1 MTKWSAWCRNTR
13 YMYLG
18 LAVSENVSTN
28 ANSLIYICDISM
40 CTWIRLD
47 FSFCSSTMLIHI
59 LCWPSMATIGRIDG
73 DKRQP
78 PLTRDIGWVVKYIH
92 VWVFVRVSAS
102 WGTPRNTSEGIA
114 ILVYHFCTPSLPYF
128 RSIYKQYIKIE
139 QEYMVCYLEK

>member
-13 YMYLG
+13 HMHLG

-114 ILVYHFCTPSLPYF
+114 ILIYHFCTPYLPYF

>member
-1 MTKWSAWCRNTR
+1 MHDVEIPDICI
-13 YMYLG
+13 LG
-18 LAVSENVSTN
+18 WLSQRMCLRM
-28 ANSLIYICDISM
+28 LIQWYICDISM

-114 ILVYHFCTPSLPYF
+114 ILVYHFCTPYLPYF

>member
-1 MTKWSAWCRNTR
+1 MHDVEIPDICI
-13 YMYLG
+13 LG
-18 LAVSENVSTN
+18 WLSQRMCLRI
-28 ANSLIYICDISM
+28 LIHWYICDISM

-47 FSFCSSTMLIHI
+47 FSFCSSTMLIHV

-114 ILVYHFCTPSLPYF
+114 ILVYHFCTPYLPYF
-128 RSIYKQYIKIE
+128 RSIYKQYNKIE